1 MCFGSKSSSPAVPA
15 PTPPTTFQPMPADT
29 SNQQQRKAAVLS
41 SSANP
46 TPALGSD
53 LGSGGTTPT
62 TTTGGM

>member
-15 PTPPTTFQPMPADT
+15 PTPPTTFQPMPSDT

-41 SSANP
+41 STTQ

-53 LGSGGTTPT
+53 LGSGGTTPAT
-62 TTTGGM
+62 STGGM